1 MSPELANLFKQR
13 AVLAMLVLQSNQV
26 VAIDHLIDGLWGQT
40 PPDGATNV
48 IQVYISRLRKTLHA
62 AFAEGSSGWSRGQA
76 DRREGQAAAVL
87 VRRTPGY
94 LLHLD
99 ADELD
104 LDRFQRLTDQGA
116 QALRGAPEL
125 AAVRLRQALSL
136 WRGPPLAEFT
146 DEPFAQAQIVWLEE
160 RRLAALQARIEADL
174 ALGRHAELVA
184 ELQALVAEYPL
195 QEGLHQQ
202 LLLSLYRSGRQAE
215 ALAAYQRTRT
225 LLAEELGID
234 PGRALQEL
242 QSAILAQDARLD
254 WTPPPSQPT
263 PTPAEPTPTPGKPTP
278 AVADSTLTGP
288 APAAPT
294 APVFAPVPLAA
305 AAGPP
310 PETWNGTGE
319 PDRPFV
325 GRAWEMRELRAA
337 LAEAAA
343 GQGRL
348 LLVTGE
354 PGIGKS
360 RLMEE
365 FARLVVDQGWRVLVG
380 RCWEHGGAPAYWP
393 WIQVIRAAG
402 GEFEDYLPGSRNAD
416 DRSSTSEPEWAPA
429 PVNPESDRFRLFDGV
444 ARFLAGVAGKD
455 PVLVVLDDLHAA
467 DEPTLL
473 LLRFVVQTMTAERI
487 LLLGAYREAEG
498 RVHELAELFA
508 DLARVGHRIPLR
520 GLSRPEV
527 GAYMGQ
533 VAGRAP
539 PEAAVARVHDVTA
552 GNPFFV
558 GEVTRVLPA
567 SGSLDDPG
575 DSVADPLGRI
585 PEEVRALIRRRV
597 AGLSTEAVSNLRVG
611 AVIGREFELHIL
623 RRISRLSLGRLAE
636 ALSEAVRAG
645 ILVED
650 VAVPGRYAFSHDLV
664 RETLY
669 QDMAIARRLA
679 LHRTIGLVLAQVF
692 HEDLEP
698 HLAVLAHHFVQSAA
712 LGDAAPAVEY
722 STRAGDHAAAL
733 LAYEDAARHYAR
745 ALDLLSMLEDAGGA
759 RRCALL
765 LRLGDAQWRA
775 GDTEK
780 ARRSFEEVA
789 AVSDRLDAPET
800 LARAALGYVTAGAP
814 VRLGLGGLILTGN
827 LGEGMTGIRRLEQ
840 ALAALPE
847 GDSSLRTQVLARL
860 ATELY
865 PTGQTDRQAALSEQA
880 VAMAQ
885 RLGDS
890 EALLVA
896 LHSRHWAA
904 MAPDHI
910 NQRLTNAAE
919 MLDVAAKVGDEEM
932 AFLARHAR
940 LHDFLE
946 LCDVGRVDAE
956 LEAMALTADRI
967 RQPFY
972 QWHMTS
978 MRAMRAMLDG
988 RLEEAER
995 LARSTLEITGLRPGE
1010 YVTYV
1015 FEHALMVA
1023 IRWQQGR
1030 LGELQQTVRAHGE
1043 QYPSIA
1049 RWRNALAAVELA
1061 DERTARDEIERHA
1074 RSDFAELP
1082 RNGLWILHLCALA
1095 EACVLIRDQQRA
1107 ARLYELLSPFAER
1120 NVVPLSTM
1128 PFGPVALRLGML
1140 AAMLGRWQEAERH
1153 FEVAMERCGRL
1164 GARAVTAR
1172 VLYERSRMLLAQGA
1186 GGDHATAAELLAQAE
1201 AICRELDLPGISKRI
1216 AALAA
1221 SVAQPRRPEGA
1232 HAAAGAVF
1240 RREGDYWTLAY
1251 RGELARLRD
1260 TKGLGYLACLLR
1272 HPGREVH
1279 VLELVREV
1287 EGSPN
1292 KPAQGPRRADAVAA
1306 GLGVSR
1312 LEEADPL
1319 LDAQAKEAYRRRLRE
1334 LEEDLE
1340 EARSWSDPE
1349 RAARA
1354 EAEIDALTTELARA
1368 AGLGGRHRPLATPA
1382 ERARVSVTKATR
1394 TAIRTVGRHCPAL
1407 GDHLAASVRTGRFC
1421 SYAPPGETPPAW
1433 SL

>member
-1 MSPELANLFKQR
+1 MTDAADASRQAGGS
-13 AVLAMLVLQSNQV
+13 LV
-26 VAIDHLIDGLWGQT
+26 
-40 PPDGATNV
+40 
-48 IQVYISRLRKTLHA
+48 
-62 AFAEGSSGWSRGQA
+62 
-76 DRREGQAAAVL
+76 AAATVK
-87 VRRTPGY
+87 PG
-94 LLHLD
+94 
-99 ADELD
+99 
-104 LDRFQRLTDQGA
+104 
-116 QALRGAPEL
+116 
-125 AAVRLRQALSL
+125 
-136 WRGPPLAEFT
+136 
-146 DEPFAQAQIVWLEE
+146 
-160 RRLAALQARIEADL
+160 
-174 ALGRHAELVA
+174 
-184 ELQALVAEYPL
+184 
-195 QEGLHQQ
+195 
-202 LLLSLYRSGRQAE
+202 
-215 ALAAYQRTRT
+215 
-225 LLAEELGID
+225 
-234 PGRALQEL
+234 
-242 QSAILAQDARLD
+242 
-254 WTPPPSQPT
+254 
-263 PTPAEPTPTPGKPTP
+263 
-278 AVADSTLTGP
+278 
-288 APAAPT
+288 
-294 APVFAPVPLAA
+294 
-305 AAGPP
+305 
-310 PETWNGTGE
+310 
-319 PDRPFV
+319 RPFV
-325 GRAWEMRELRAA
+325 GRAQELRELRAA
-337 LAEAAA
+337 LEEAAA
-343 GQGRL
+343 RQGCL

-365 FARLVVDQGWRVLVG
+365 LASQLTEQRWRVLIG
-380 RCWEHGGAPAYWP
+380 RCWEHRGAPAYWP
-393 WIQVIRAAG
+393 WMQVARAAG
-402 GEFEDYLPGSRNAD
+402 SELEECFPNTPTAAD
-416 DRSSTSEPEWAPA
+416 PEA
-429 PVNPESDRFRLFDGV
+429 
-444 ARFLAGVAGKD
+444 ARFLLFDSVGRFLRAVAGSG
-455 PVLVVLDDLHAA
+455 PLLVMLDDLHAA
-467 DEPTLL
+467 DEPSLL
-473 LLRFVVQTMTAERI
+473 LLRFLAQTVTDERI
-487 LLLGAYREAEG
+487 VLLGAYRDAEP
-498 RVHELAELFA
+498 RIHELAEVFG
-508 DLARVGHRIPLR
+508 DLARVGRRVRLQ
-520 GLSRPEV
+520 GLSRAEV
-527 GAYMGQ
+527 GAYMLRL
-533 VAGRAP
+533 ADRPP
-539 PEAAVARVHDVTA
+539 PEAVVARVHDVTA
-552 GNPFFV
+552 GNPLFV
-558 GEVTRVLPA
+558 GEVVRALLAGGHLIETKGQA
-567 SGSLDDPG
+567 
-575 DSVADPLGRI
+575 ADPMLRI
-585 PEEVRALIRRRV
+585 PEELRGLIRRRL
-597 AGLSTEAVSNLRVG
+597 AGLSTEAMANLKL
-611 AVIGREFELHIL
+611 ASAIGREFELGLL
-623 RRISRLSLGRLAE
+623 RRMSRLSVERLTDALGE
-636 ALSEAVRAG
+636 TVTAG
-645 ILVED
+645 IVSED
-650 VAVPGRYAFSHDLV
+650 ASAPGRYTFSHELV
-664 RETLY
+664 REGLY
-669 QDMAIARRLA
+669 DDMPAARRLM
-679 LHRTIGLVLAQVF
+679 LHRTIGLVLEEVF
-692 HEDLEP
+692 RDDLEP
-698 HLAVLAHHFVQSAA
+698 HLAELAHHFTRSAP
-712 LGDAAPAVEY
+712 LGDGALAVEY

-759 RRCALL
+759 RRCGLL

-827 LGEGMTGIRRLEQ
+827 LGEGMAGIRRLEQ

-885 RLGDS
+885 RLGDP

-910 NQRLTNAAE
+910 NLRLTNAAE

-978 MRAMRAMLDG
+978 MRAMRTMLDG

-1043 QYPSIA
+1043 RYPSIA

-1095 EACVLIRDQQRA
+1095 EACVLIGDQQRA
-1107 ARLYELLSPFAER
+1107 ARLYELLSPSAER

-1140 AAMLGRWQEAERH
+1140 AAMLGRWREAERH

-1368 AGLGGRHRPLATPA
+1368 AGLGGRHRLLATPA